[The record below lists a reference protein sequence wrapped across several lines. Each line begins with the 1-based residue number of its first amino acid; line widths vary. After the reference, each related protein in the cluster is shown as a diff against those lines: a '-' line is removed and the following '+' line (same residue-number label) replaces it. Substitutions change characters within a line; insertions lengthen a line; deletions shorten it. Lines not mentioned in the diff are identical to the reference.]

1 MEGTKGLTSLYRHE
15 YSERTAHKT
24 EDCMKKL
31 NIALTGHTSVGK
43 TTFLDNLLYD
53 ISSVE
58 APGTVDE
65 GKSLSDYEEEEIKRK
80 ISIKSTVFSLNHDDA
95 VINII
100 DTPGSADFIGEVVS
114 AFYGVDSMLMLID
127 AVNGV
132 EIETTKLWNRASA
145 MHMPVM
151 ILINKM
157 DKERADYRKV
167 VENIEDNFKTK
178 LLLTELPVGQENNF
192 SGVVDLIKM
201 KACIYTGSEKKGKEQ
216 EIPSDLKEECEA
228 LRNELIE
235 TAAESTDELTE
246 KYLEGES
253 LSEEEIMRGLREMVQ
268 KREAVPVLFSSCH
281 LNRGVFEALNILKE
295 LAPPSNYKDTI
306 TALDLSDTSKEVILK
321 RSKDEQFCG
330 IVFKTIIDQFAG
342 KISMLRVLS
351 GILRSE
357 EEVYNSRRDKKEKVS
372 KLGIPLGKTQKP
384 LNRDAEE
391 GDIVVLAKMPLAETG
406 DTLTSPAKPVILPEM
421 ALPSP
426 VHSVAIKA
434 ENKKEEDKLGSLLQR
449 AAEEDIAF
457 HVQYNNET
465 KQTVISGMGELQFNI
480 ILSRLK
486 EKNGINYV
494 TSTPLVA
501 YRETIQSPA
510 KGDYKHKKQS
520 GGHGQYGQVFL
531 EIEPLPR
538 GQGFEFADKIVG
550 GAIPKGY
557 IPGVEKGVREAMEA
571 GVVAGYPV
579 VDVRVSLVFGS
590 YHEVDSSELA
600 FKIAG
605 RQAFKLAM
613 EKAKPTLLEPVMDLK
628 VYVDDQYTG
637 DIMSDLN
644 SKRGRVLGMD
654 NIGGGIQLIRAK
666 VPQAE
671 LLKYSI
677 ELMEFSHYDPIS
689 GRIAEDVIKAT
700 AMRKE
705 EEAKEK

>member
-1 MEGTKGLTSLYRHE
+1 
-15 YSERTAHKT
+15 
-24 EDCMKKL
+24 MKKL

-43 TTFLDNLLYD
+43 TTFLDNLLHVTG
-53 ISSVE
+53 SVD
-58 APGTVDE
+58 ALGRVDE
-65 GKSLSDYEEEEIKRK
+65 GKSFSDYEEEEIKRK
-80 ISIKSTVFSLNHDDA
+80 ISIKSTVFSLNHGDA
-95 VINII
+95 VVNII
-100 DTPGSADFIGEVVS
+100 DTPGSADFVGEVVS
-114 AFYGVDSMLMLID
+114 SFYGVDSMLMLID

-132 EIETTKLWNRASA
+132 EIETTKIWNRALT
-145 MHMPVM
+145 MQMPVM

-157 DKERADYRKV
+157 DKERADYRRV
-167 VENIEDNFKTK
+167 VENIAENFKTK
-178 LLLTELPVGQENNF
+178 LLLAELPIGQENGF

-201 KACIYTGSEKKGKEQ
+201 KACVYTGSEKRGKEQ
-216 EIPSDLKEECEA
+216 EIPPDLKKECED
-228 LRNELIE
+228 LRNELVE

-253 LSEEEIMRGLREMVQ
+253 LSEEETRHGLREMVQ
-268 KREAVPVLFSSCH
+268 KREVVPVLFASCSM
-281 LNRGVFEALNILKE
+281 NRGIYEALAILAQ
-295 LAPPSNYKDTI
+295 LAPLSNYKETI
-306 TALDLSDTSKEVILK
+306 SALDRSDTSKEVMLK

-342 KISMLRVLS
+342 KISLLRVLS
-351 GILRSE
+351 GTLHSE
-357 EEVYNSRRDKKEKVS
+357 EEVYNATRDKKEKVS
-372 KLGIPLGKTQKP
+372 KLGIPFGKTQKP
-384 LNRDAEE
+384 LDRDAEE
-391 GDIVVLAKMPLAETG
+391 GDIVVLTKMPLAETG
-406 DTLTSPAKPVILPEM
+406 DTLASHAKPVILPEM
-421 ALPSP
+421 AFPSP

-434 ENKKEEDKLGSLLQR
+434 ENKKEEDKLSSLLQR

-457 HVQYNNET
+457 HVQYNKET

-486 EKNGINYV
+486 EKNGINYI
-494 TSTPLVA
+494 TSTPLIA
-501 YRETIQSPA
+501 YRETIQAPA
-510 KGDYKHKKQS
+510 KADYKHKKQS

-538 GQGFEFADKIVG
+538 GEGFEFVDKVVG

-557 IPGVEKGVREAMEA
+557 IPGVEKGVREALEA
-571 GVVAGYPV
+571 GVVSGFPV

-613 EKAKPTLLEPVMDLK
+613 EKAKPTLLEPVMDLR

-654 NIGGGIQLIRAK
+654 NIGGGIQLIRVK

-677 ELMEFSHYDPIS
+677 ELRSMTSGTGSFEMEFSHYDPIS
-689 GRIAEDVIKAT
+689 GKIAEDVIKAT

>member
-1 MEGTKGLTSLYRHE
+1 
-15 YSERTAHKT
+15 
-24 EDCMKKL
+24 MKKI

-43 TTFLDNLLYD
+43 TSFLDDLLFD
-53 ISSVE
+53 TGSVD
-58 APGTVDE
+58 APGAVDE
-65 GKSLSDYEEEEIKRK
+65 GKSLSDYDEEEIKRK
-80 ISIKSTVFSLNHDDA
+80 ISIKSAVFSITHDDTL
-95 VINII
+95 VNIV
-100 DTPGSADFIGEVVS
+100 DTPGSADFVGEVVS
-114 AFYGVDSMLMLID
+114 AFYGVDSMIMLID

-132 EIETTKLWNRASA
+132 EIETTKLWNRAST
-145 MHMPVM
+145 MEMPVM

-167 VENIEDNFKTK
+167 IDNINENFKTK
-178 LLLTELPVGQENNF
+178 LLLTELPVGKE
-192 SGVVDLIKM
+192 SGFTGIVDLIKM
-201 KACIYTGSEKKGKEQ
+201 KAFVYSGNEKKGKEQ
-216 EIPSDLKEECEA
+216 DIPAELKEECET

-235 TAAESTDELTE
+235 TAAESDDELTE
-246 KYLEGES
+246 KYLEGEN
-253 LSEEEIMRGLREMVQ
+253 LSEEEVMRGLRHMVQ
-268 KREAVPVLFSSCH
+268 RREAVPVLFCSSYM
-281 LNRGVFEALNILKE
+281 NRGVYEVLDIIKE
-295 LAPPSNYKDTI
+295 LAPPSNYKR
-306 TALDLSDTSKEVILK
+306 TAVVFDSSDISKEIILE
-321 RSKDEQFCG
+321 RTEEETFCG

-342 KISMLRVLS
+342 KISMLRVLT
-351 GILRSE
+351 GTLHSE
-357 EEVYNSRRDKKEKVS
+357 EEVYNAKREKKEKVS
-372 KLGIPLGKTQKP
+372 KLGLPFGKTQKP
-384 LNRDAEE
+384 LDRDAGE
-391 GDIVVLAKMPLAETG
+391 GDIVVLTKMVLAETG
-406 DTLTSPAKPVILPEM
+406 DTLTSSAKQVILPEM
-421 ALPSP
+421 VLPSP
-426 VHSVAIKA
+426 VYSIAIKA
-434 ENKKEEDKLGSLLQR
+434 ENKKEEDKLSSLLQR

-457 HVQYNNET
+457 HVQYNKET

-486 EKNGINYV
+486 EKAGINYI

-501 YRETIQSPA
+501 YRETVQA
-510 KGDYKHKKQS
+510 QEKADYKHKKQS

-538 GQGFEFADKIVG
+538 GGGFEFLDKIVG

-557 IPGVEKGVREAMEA
+557 IPGVEKGVREAMEE

-613 EKAKPTLLEPVMDLK
+613 EKAKPTILEPVMDLR
-628 VYVDDQYTG
+628 VYVSDQFTG
-637 DIMSDLN
+637 DIISDLN

-654 NIGGGIQLIRAK
+654 NIGGGVQLIRAQ

-677 ELMEFSHYDPIS
+677 ELRSMTSGTGSFEMEFSHYDPIS
-689 GRIAEDVIKAT
+689 GKIADDVIKAT

-705 EEAKEK
+705 EEAKAK